1 MIGDI
6 VLVPFPNSDLTNG
19 KLRPALVL
27 YEDAVEKE
35 ITIAYIS
42 SKIPIVLS
50 PCEVLVTRGTHSFE
64 ESGLI
69 MNSVIKLNKIASI
82 KSYLI
87 MGLLGSA
94 DEAMQA
100 EVNSAVDMCLK
111 IRRTGKDSPNGSLR
125 DITE

>member
-6 VLVPFPNSDLTNG
+6 VLVPFPNSDLTDG

-42 SKIPIVLS
+42 SKIPIILS

-64 ESGLI
+64 ESGLM
-69 MNSVIKLNKIASI
+69 MNSVIKLNKISSI

-87 MGLLGSA
+87 VGLLGSA
-94 DEAMQA
+94 DEAMQT
-100 EVNSAVDMCLK
+100 EVNIAIDMCLK
-111 IRRTGKDSPNGSLR
+111 IRRPNRDTPKGSPR